1 MALAMASKEFI
12 VGIKYKL
19 KRKIGSGSFG
29 DIYLGIN
36 IQNGEEV
43 AVKLE
48 SIKVIF
54 LFLRIYFFIDN
65 SFLPDKMTPKV
76 LW

>member
-1 MALAMASKEFI
+1 MSMSAVTINGKEFV
-12 VGIKYKL
+12 VGVKYKL

-29 DIYLGIN
+29 DIYLAIN

-48 SIKVIF
+48 SIKVLNTCFYSSFFNKIF
-54 LFLRIYFFIDN
+54 I
-65 SFLPDKMTPKV
+65 
-76 LW
+76 

>member
-1 MALAMASKEFI
+1 MFLLKISLNFCFLKEFI

-29 DIYLGIN
+29 DIYLAIN

-48 SIKVIF
+48 SVKVCLGVF
-54 LFLRIYFFIDN
+54 GL
-65 SFLPDKMTPKV
+65 
-76 LW
+76 

>member
-1 MALAMASKEFI
+1 MAAVVTQNSKVSHLVLLMLKKLNFSQQEFI

-29 DIYLGIN
+29 DIYLAIN

-48 SIKVIF
+48 SVKVCF
-54 LFLRIYFFIDN
+54 CL
-65 SFLPDKMTPKV
+65 
-76 LW
+76 

>member
-48 SIKVIF
+48 SIKVCFI
-54 LFLRIYFFIDN
+54 LFVWLILLIAF
-65 SFLPDKMTPKV
+65 V
-76 LW
+76 LGSSSSIVV

>member
-48 SIKVIF
+48 SIKVT
-54 LFLRIYFFIDN
+54 FFFVN
-65 SFLPDKMTPKV
+65 SFC
-76 LW
+76 

>member
-1 MALAMASKEFI
+1 VCSLKEFI

-29 DIYLGIN
+29 DIYLAIN

-48 SIKVIF
+48 SVKVWAAVKKVP
-54 LFLRIYFFIDN
+54 LVLR
-65 SFLPDKMTPKV
+65 LPY
-76 LW
+76 

>member
-1 MALAMASKEFI
+1 MSAIPMPVTSKEFI

-48 SIKVIF
+48 SVKVN
-54 LFLRIYFFIDN
+54 LKKFIN
-65 SFLPDKMTPKV
+65 KSKNPNF
-76 LW
+76 